1 MDFFAL
7 SLQLAIKLGPIIF
20 PLDLT
25 SLTNEIA
32 KLGYTPAIPGQKT
45 PEGIPIQKGDLA
57 IKGNII
63 LNTNQLAMTFSLAG
77 THPKETASAFEELIP
92 CLTKSNV
99 NLEKDVQA
107 YVVNATYEIDSG
119 KNALDTIANFFD
131 SDSSLKKLDSLL
143 GLESS
148 FWTIG
153 LRRNDSDMKSSK
165 YHFVRIEPALG
176 RFGKSYFVS
185 YVQRDKEQKIILDT
199 LNNLED
205 KLSAVINEI
214 EK

>member
-7 SLQLAIKLGPIIF
+7 NLQLSIKLGIVIF

-25 SLTNEIA
+25 SFTIEIA
-32 KLGYTPAIPGQKT
+32 KLGYSPAIQGQKT
-45 PEGIPIQKGDLA
+45 QEGIPVQKGDLA

-63 LNTNQLAMTFSLAG
+63 LSTNKQAMTFSLAG
-77 THPKETASAFEELIP
+77 THPKETAAAFEELIP

-99 NLEKDVQA
+99 NLEKDAQA
-107 YVVNATYEIDSG
+107 YAINVTYEIESG
-119 KNALDTIANFFD
+119 KNALDTVAKFYD

-148 FWTIG
+148 SWSIG
-153 LRRNDSDMKSSK
+153 LRRQDSDMKSSK
-165 YHFVRIEPALG
+165 YHFVRIEPALS
-176 RFGKSYFVS
+176 RFGKSYYVS
-185 YVQRDKEQKIILDT
+185 YVQRDNEQKIILDA
-199 LNNLED
+199 LYNLED
-205 KLSAVINEI
+205 KLSAAINEI